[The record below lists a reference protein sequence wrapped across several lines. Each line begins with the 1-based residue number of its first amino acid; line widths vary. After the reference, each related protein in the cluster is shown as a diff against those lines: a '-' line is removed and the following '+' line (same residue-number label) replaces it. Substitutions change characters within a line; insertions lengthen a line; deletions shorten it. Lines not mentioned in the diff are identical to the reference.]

1 MKFLLSVAVALFMS
15 FPASAGIPHTANWY
29 CMQIGHLNKQPVMIV
44 SELQD
49 TPYKDLRT
57 REKAFAAAVKKTW
70 KITGAYEPLCQD
82 FHTKKEAN
90 YIIKHVIKKAKRAG
104 LDVLMFEFKL
114 GGKYVWKEKAEED

>member
-1 MKFLLSVAVALFMS
+1 MRFLLSILVALFMS
-15 FPASAGIPHTANWY
+15 FPASAGIPHTPNWY

-70 KITGAYEPLCQD
+70 KITGEYEPLCQD

-90 YIIKHVIKKAKRAG
+90 YVIGHVIKKAKRAG
-104 LDVLMFEFKL
+104 LDILIFEFNFR
-114 GGKYVWKEKAEED
+114 GKHVWKEGIGRD